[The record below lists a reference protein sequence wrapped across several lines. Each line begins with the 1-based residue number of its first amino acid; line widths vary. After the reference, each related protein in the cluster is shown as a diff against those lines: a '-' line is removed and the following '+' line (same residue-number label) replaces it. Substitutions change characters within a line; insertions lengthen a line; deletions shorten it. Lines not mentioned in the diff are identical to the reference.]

1 MNIDEDII
9 LENYGQNVWW
19 NCVKCGKSYE
29 MSPKTKILYHKRNQ
43 KSCGYCKGYR
53 NTKIHFFSFPI

>member
-1 MNIDEDII
+1 MIEWRDINILNIDEDIK

-29 MSPKTKILYHKRNQ
+29 MSPKTKILYHKRN
-43 KSCGYCKGYR
+43 
-53 NTKIHFFSFPI
+53 